1 MDQSAY
7 DFINQ
12 TGGGSDTGKKKR
24 IIVAAVGLLFLI
36 SIGVLFFVLMFGNKQ
51 DTNQL
56 LLPIAAS
63 QQDLIDITDAGLKD
77 ARDNKLLNASS
88 STNLVLASHSNITKG
103 YLGKDGSKAIK
114 AYQNAEYKKALDEAA
129 SSGTFDKSYEAILS
143 QRLDLYRQQLVTAYS
158 KVEDAKVK
166 KQLAVF
172 SDEANTLAGEPS
184 TPN

>member
-1 MDQSAY
+1 MDQNAY

-12 TGGGSDTGKKKR
+12 AGSGSDTGKKKR
-24 IIVAAVGLLFLI
+24 IIVAVIGLLALLT
-36 SIGVLFFVLMFGNKQ
+36 IGILFFVLMFGNKQ
-51 DTNQL
+51 DTKQL

-63 QQDLIDITDAGLKD
+63 QQDIIEITNTGLKD

-88 STNLVLASHSNITKG
+88 SANLVIASHSNITNG
-103 YLGKDGSKAIK
+103 YLGKDGAKSVK
-114 AYQNAEYKKALDEAA
+114 AYQNAEYKKTLDEAA

-172 SDEANTLAGEPS
+172 SDEANTLAGEPT